1 MRTRHFLPGS
11 LVLVNSVASVR
22 PAHSSLPPP
31 SPLADAKKPVGGN
44 ILGHYVTTRVYLR
57 KGKAN
62 QRIAKI
68 YAGPLPEAEA
78 TFALTE
84 GGVADGE

>member
-1 MRTRHFLPGS
+1 
-11 LVLVNSVASVR
+11 
-22 PAHSSLPPP
+22 
-31 SPLADAKKPVGGN
+31 VGGN